1 MTRGWQIAA
10 IVQGQSGNPVNIV
23 SSNSTLNGI
32 PNTVRPD
39 LTGPIRI
46 IGAVEQWFDPS
57 AFAAV
62 DRFGNLGRNVVI
74 GPAYHNTDLSL
85 IKHTPLGGNVH
96 LQLRADVFDLFNH
109 PNFGPPGN
117 IVGSPAFGRITRTRF
132 ATGEGGSSRQI
143 QLAAKL
149 SF

>member
-1 MTRGWQIAA
+1 MRLQTRI
-10 IVQGQSGNPVNIV
+10 
-23 SSNSTLNGI
+23 
-32 PNTVRPD
+32 
-39 LTGPIRI
+39 
-46 IGAVEQWFDPS
+46 
-57 AFAAV
+57 
-62 DRFGNLGRNVVI
+62 
-74 GPAYHNTDLSL
+74 
-85 IKHTPLGGNVH
+85 
-96 LQLRADVFDLFNH
+96 DVFDLWNH